1 MEMSVQDRVAI
12 VTGGGMGIG
21 QEISRELARRGAKV
35 VIADINDAAA
45 RATAQE
51 ITATGGTVAVTK
63 TDVTDKASTVAMA
76 EFAIATYGAIDILV
90 NNAGADSKGAIWEL
104 TEDQW
109 DLLMKLNL
117 KGTFLATQ
125 AVVHHM
131 MGRKFGRIVN
141 MSSMAGKTGELFTSP
156 YCTTKFGVIG
166 FTQSIALELGPYNV
180 TVNAV
185 CPGAVET
192 DLFRTGVTRT
202 AALNNNTYEEEL
214 QEKFIS
220 LTPLGRMTTTLDV
233 AKAVAFFA
241 SDEAQFITGSS
252 LNVSGGREMH

>member
-1 MEMSVQDRVAI
+1 MSIQGRVAI
-12 VTGGGMGIG
+12 VTGGAMGIG
-21 QEISRELARRGAKV
+21 AEISRELARRGARV
-35 VIADINDAAA
+35 VIADIHGDAA
-45 RATAQE
+45 RDTSEKIQKDGGIATFVQ
-51 ITATGGTVAVTK
+51 
-63 TDVTDKASTVAMA
+63 TDVTSKSSTRGMA
-76 EFAIATYGAIDILV
+76 EFAISTYGAIDILV

-104 TEDQW
+104 EEEQW
-109 DLLMKLNL
+109 DFLMNLNL

-125 AVVHHM
+125 AVVQHM
-131 MGRKFGRIVN
+131 MDRRFGRIIN
-141 MSSMAGKTGELFTSP
+141 MSSMAGKSGELFTSP

-166 FTQSIALELGPYNV
+166 FTQSIALELGPHNV

-192 DLFRTGVTRT
+192 DLFRKGVTMT

-214 QEKFIS
+214 NEKFIS

-241 SDEAQFITGSS
+241 SDEAEFITGSS